1 MPPSPAPQSI
11 NSSQLITSLLPAD
24 MQHIQS
30 ALEVRLKDTSSAT
43 LQDVLRFC
51 YTAECHLTPDN
62 VLPICALA
70 EHFDVKALH
79 SACVQFIEHNISV
92 SSCCTMLEMAAQ
104 YNMEALRK
112 ASAVPC
118 LPDLAAAAAAAD
130 SRQQTSQA
138 IQSQLHLSAL
148 LLNCIEKLGLV
159 TSAAYNSVQS
169 EQRNE
174 PGSVSQADNCCVTCH
189 KSQSPAVPM
198 CHLHL

>member
-1 MPPSPAPQSI
+1 
-11 NSSQLITSLLPAD
+11 

-112 ASAVPC
+112 ASAVSC
-118 LPDLAAAAAAAD
+118 LAAAAVLPSLSCTYSLQTAKPLRRMSAAACVC
-130 SRQQTSQA
+130 SA
-138 IQSQLHLSAL
+138 VKLHKDTQPANISWRHVSA
-148 LLNCIEKLGLV
+148 
-159 TSAAYNSVQS
+159 QS
-169 EQRNE
+169 EHRRSAIACQ
-174 PGSVSQADNCCVTCH
+174 PSTTLLCTCQH
-189 KSQSPAVPM
+189 FPSLAAPM
-198 CHLHL
+198 YRHL

>member
-1 MPPSPAPQSI
+1 MAVAFTATEQFWQPAASPSSVPCSQRVCAGLRTFPQHALGMHQCGPSMLA
-11 NSSQLITSLLPAD
+11 SAD
-24 MQHIQS
+24 MQHIHS

-43 LQDVLRFC
+43 LQAVLQFC

-112 ASAVPC
+112 ASAIPAY
-118 LPDLAAAAAAAD
+118 LFLI
-130 SRQQTSQA
+130 R
-138 IQSQLHLSAL
+138 L
-148 LLNCIEKLGLV
+148 LM
-159 TSAAYNSVQS
+159 T
-169 EQRNE
+169 
-174 PGSVSQADNCCVTCH
+174 T
-189 KSQSPAVPM
+189 
-198 CHLHL
+198 

>member
-1 MPPSPAPQSI
+1 MHANLYLGTCILAVHLNTQRDT
-11 NSSQLITSLLPAD
+11 SSSFPD

-43 LQDVLRFC
+43 LQAVLRFC

-70 EHFDVKALH
+70 EHFEVKALH

-112 ASAVPC
+112 VIHSPALSSTSCQRPDSAHATIEPV
-118 LPDLAAAAAAAD
+118 
-130 SRQQTSQA
+130 SRQILMRFLLPAHCICCQQLCMAMSVTA
-138 IQSQLHLSAL
+138 IPVCTQIYHL
-148 LLNCIEKLGLV
+148 I
-159 TSAAYNSVQS
+159 
-169 EQRNE
+169 
-174 PGSVSQADNCCVTCH
+174 
-189 KSQSPAVPM
+189 
-198 CHLHL
+198 

>member
-1 MPPSPAPQSI
+1 MHANVYLGTCLLAVHSNAQCDI
-11 NSSQLITSLLPAD
+11 SSSFSD

-43 LQDVLRFC
+43 LQAVLRFC

-70 EHFDVKALH
+70 EHFEVKALH

-112 ASAVPC
+112 VIHS
-118 LPDLAAAAAAAD
+118 
-130 SRQQTSQA
+130 
-138 IQSQLHLSAL
+138 SAL
-148 LLNCIEKLGLV
+148 SS
-159 TSAAYNSVQS
+159 TSCQRPDSAYTTV
-169 EQRNE
+169 E
-174 PGSVSQADNCCVTCH
+174 PVSIQTLALISC
-189 KSQSPAVPM
+189 
-198 CHLHL
+198 LHIA

>member
-1 MPPSPAPQSI
+1 MAVVSTATEPSWQPAASLSRGPCLQKVRARQPVTLKLHTRS
-11 NSSQLITSLLPAD
+11 NTQCDTSSSFPD

-43 LQDVLRFC
+43 LQAVLRFC

-70 EHFDVKALH
+70 EHFEVKALH

-112 ASAVPC
+112 V
-118 LPDLAAAAAAAD
+118 
-130 SRQQTSQA
+130 
-138 IQSQLHLSAL
+138 IH
-148 LLNCIEKLGLV
+148 
-159 TSAAYNSVQS
+159 
-169 EQRNE
+169 
-174 PGSVSQADNCCVTCH
+174 
-189 KSQSPAVPM
+189 SPAVSSTACQRPDSAYATIAPVPTQTFI
-198 CHLHL
+198 

>member
-1 MPPSPAPQSI
+1 MVIS
-11 NSSQLITSLLPAD
+11 AD

-43 LQDVLRFC
+43 LQAVLQFC

-112 ASAVPC
+112 ASAIP
-118 LPDLAAAAAAAD
+118 
-130 SRQQTSQA
+130 T
-138 IQSQLHLSAL
+138 
-148 LLNCIEKLGLV
+148 ELV
-159 TSAAYNSVQS
+159 LI
-169 EQRNE
+169 
-174 PGSVSQADNCCVTCH
+174 CVLMAT
-189 KSQSPAVPM
+189 
-198 CHLHL
+198 

>member
-1 MPPSPAPQSI
+1 
-11 NSSQLITSLLPAD
+11 

-112 ASAVPC
+112 ASAVSC
-118 LPDLAAAAAAAD
+118 LPCLAAAAAPAA
-130 SRQQTSQA
+130 A
-138 IQSQLHLSAL
+138 VLHLQPTESNPFQACEYSCICL
-148 LLNCIEKLGLV
+148 LFLLNCTKTIGLL
-159 TSAAYNSVQS
+159 T
-169 EQRNE
+169 
-174 PGSVSQADNCCVTCH
+174 
-189 KSQSPAVPM
+189 
-198 CHLHL
+198 